1 MIRILFYLLMSV
13 CSTYSIAQTQITLED
28 IFQNNTYTPKSI
40 YELRSM
46 QDGLH
51 YTVNEGGRV
60 IGKYAYSSGNREGE
74 IFNVNSF
81 DLINRFYSYQLNNNE
96 SLLLLAAESYS
107 RYRRATLD
115 NNFIYTLKSGTIQQ
129 LSETGLQMYAH
140 FSPVE
145 NKVAY
150 VIDNDIYFKD
160 LDSDKEIRITSDGL
174 KNHIINGGSDW
185 VYEEEFK
192 LVRAFEWSPDG
203 KKIAYYRFDESDVTE
218 YTLQKFEG
226 KLYPENIVYKYPKVG
241 EVNSRV
247 EIYIYDLETNTT
259 VKVKTGSPE
268 YIPRIKWIDADYL
281 SVIILNRLQNQ
292 MYLLKVNAL
301 TGGSEMLL
309 FEEAAKYI
317 FINDDLTFLSEEKGF
332 IWRSEK
338 DGYSHLYHFD
348 MKGNLI
354 TQITKGEWEV
364 MELLGYDEK
373 LQTLYYISTEKS
385 PLYKNVYSIGLN
397 GKNNKLISTANGNNT
412 IKFSKGFN
420 YYISYYSNFAT
431 PVKITL
437 HDKSGKQI
445 RVLEDNA
452 TLKNLMTSAEIN
464 APEFFSFATS
474 ENIALN
480 GWMIKPHDFDS
491 TKKYPVFMFVYG
503 GPGYQHAADEWFVRS
518 GGNYAWFQ
526 MLAQQG
532 YIIAG
537 VDGRGSGGRGRD
549 FRQITYQNLGKY
561 ETIDQIEAAKWLGT
575 QSYVDAK
582 RIGIFGSSYGG
593 YLSLLCLEKGRDIFK
608 TAIAVAPVTNWK
620 YYDDV
625 YTERYMGT
633 LESNPGG
640 YDANS
645 PIFYTDL
652 IQGNLLLIHG
662 AADDNVH
669 WQNTAE
675 LISALVASNKQFDL
689 MIYPDKNHSLSGGNT
704 KYHEYKLITDFI
716 LENL

>member
-1 MIRILFYLLMSV
+1 MIRIILYLLISA

-28 IFQNNTYTPKSI
+28 IFQKNIYSPNSI

-46 QDGLH
+46 QDGEH
-51 YTVNEGGRV
+51 YTVNESGKV
-60 IGKYAYSSGNREGE
+60 IGKYAYSNGNREGE
-74 IFNVNSF
+74 IFNVNSS
-81 DLINRFYSYQLNNNE
+81 DIINRFYSYQLNTNE

-115 NNFIYTLKSGTIQQ
+115 NNFIYNIKSGTIQQ
-129 LSETGLQMYAH
+129 LSNTGLQMYAH

-150 VIDNDIYFKD
+150 VIDNDIYVKN
-160 LDSDKEIRITSDGL
+160 LDSDIEIRITADGL

-203 KKIAYYRFDESDVTE
+203 KKIAYYRFDESDVPEFTF
-218 YTLQKFEG
+218 QRFDD
-226 KLYPENIVYKYPKVG
+226 KLYPENITYKYPKVG

-247 EIYIYDLETNTT
+247 EIYMYDLETNKT

-281 SVIILNRLQNQ
+281 SVTILNRLQNQ
-292 MYLLKVNAL
+292 LYLLKVNAL
-301 TGGSEMLL
+301 TGSSEMLL
-309 FEEAAKYI
+309 VEDAAKYI
-317 FINDDLTFLSEEKGF
+317 AINDDLKFLPDGKGF

-348 MKGNLI
+348 TNGKLVN
-354 TQITKGEWEV
+354 QITKGEWEV
-364 MELLGYDEK
+364 TALLDYDAK
-373 LQTLYYISTEKS
+373 KQILYYISNEKS
-385 PLYKNVYSIGLN
+385 PLYKNVYSIDLN
-397 GKNNKLISTANGNNT
+397 GKNKTLISTANGNNT
-412 IKFSKGFN
+412 IKFSEGFN

-445 RVLEDNA
+445 RVLEDN
-452 TLKNLMTSAEIN
+452 TNLKNLLASAEIN
-464 APEFFSFATS
+464 APEFFSFNTS

-480 GWMIKPHDFDS
+480 GWMIKPSDFDS

-561 ETIDQIEAAKWLGT
+561 ETIDQIEAAKWLGS
-575 QSYVDAK
+575 QSFVDAS

-593 YLSLLCLEKGRDIFK
+593 YLSLLCLEKGSDIFK

-662 AADDNVH
+662 TADDNVH

-675 LISALVASNKQFDL
+675 LISALVASSKQFDL

>member
-1 MIRILFYLLMSV
+1 MIRIILYLLISV
-13 CSTYSIAQTQITLED
+13 CSTYGIAQTQITLED
-28 IFQNNTYTPKSI
+28 IFQKNTYTPKSI

-46 QDGLH
+46 QDGEH
-51 YTVNEGGRV
+51 YTVNEGGKV
-60 IGKYAYSSGNREGE
+60 IGKYEYSSGNRVGE
-74 IFNVNSF
+74 IFNVNSS
-81 DLINRFYSYQLNNNE
+81 DIINRFYSYQLNPSE

-115 NNFIYTLKSGTIQQ
+115 NNFIYNLKSGTVQQ
-129 LSETGLQMYAH
+129 LSKSGLQMYAQ

-185 VYEEEFK
+185 VYEEEFS

-203 KKIAYYRFDESDVTE
+203 KKIAFYRFDESDVPEFTF
-218 YTLQKFEG
+218 QRFED
-226 KLYPENIVYKYPKVG
+226 KLYPENYTYKYPKVG

-247 EIYIYDLETNTT
+247 EIYVYDLVTNKT

-268 YIPRIKWIDADYL
+268 YIPRIQWIDANFL
-281 SVIILNRLQNQ
+281 SVTILNRLQNQ
-292 MYLLKVNAL
+292 LYLLKVNAL

-309 FEEAAKYI
+309 IEEAVKYI
-317 FINDDLTFLSEEKGF
+317 PINDDLKFLSDGNGF

-348 MKGNLI
+348 LNGNLI
-354 TQITKGEWEV
+354 NQITKGEWEV
-364 MELLGYDEK
+364 TALLDYDP
-373 LQTLYYISTEKS
+373 QRQILYYISTEKS
-385 PLYKNVYSIGLN
+385 PLYKEVYSIDLD
-397 GKNNKLISTANGNNT
+397 GKNKTLISTANGNNT

-420 YYISYYSNFAT
+420 YYISYYSNIAT
-431 PVKITL
+431 PVLITL
-437 HDKSGKQI
+437 HEKSTKQI
-445 RVLEDNA
+445 RVLEDNS
-452 TLKNLMTSAEIN
+452 TLKNLLASTEIN
-464 APEFFSFATS
+464 APEFFSFTTS

-480 GWMIKPHDFDS
+480 GWMIKPHGFDS
-491 TKKYPVFMFVYG
+491 TKNYPVFMFVYG
-503 GPGYQHAADEWFVRS
+503 GPGYQHAADEWFVKS
-518 GGNYAWFQ
+518 GGNYAWLQ
-526 MLAQQG
+526 LLAQQG

-549 FRQITYQNLGKY
+549 FRQITYLNLGKY
-561 ETIDQIEAAKWLGT
+561 ETIDQIEAAKWLGS
-575 QSYVDAK
+575 QSFVDAS
-582 RIGIFGSSYGG
+582 RIGIFGASYGG
-593 YLSLLCLEKGRDIFK
+593 YLSLLCLEKGNDIFK

-652 IQGNLLLIHG
+652 LQGNLLLIHG
-662 AADDNVH
+662 TADDNVH